1 LPMPEHDTH
10 GYDQKPANPKKSV
23 DVDEKSDI
31 IELSDIAV
39 GTSQEDDAIIELTEE
54 LIGEAMSGIS
64 GATHEDFSEEEHLI
78 DLSHEPGDRDKS
90 FDTTSLHDKEGDFPD
105 KQSPKDSSAEATDAS
120 EKLEKDLD
128 AFFGKEQETLM
139 EPVPAFDQP
148 DDGDSQSITAAT
160 EKELL
165 AALEVMI
172 RNKYGDRI
180 HHILV
185 AAIEKIVAEEFERL
199 KKRITESLKS

>member
-90 FDTTSLHDKEGDFPD
+90 FDTTSLHDKGRRF
-105 KQSPKDSSAEATDAS
+105 S
-120 EKLEKDLD
+120 
-128 AFFGKEQETLM
+128 
-139 EPVPAFDQP
+139 
-148 DDGDSQSITAAT
+148 
-160 EKELL
+160 
-165 AALEVMI
+165 
-172 RNKYGDRI
+172 
-180 HHILV
+180 
-185 AAIEKIVAEEFERL
+185 
-199 KKRITESLKS
+199 

>member
-54 LIGEAMSGIS
+54 LIGEAMNGIS

>member
-1 LPMPEHDTH
+1 
-10 GYDQKPANPKKSV
+10 
-23 DVDEKSDI
+23 
-31 IELSDIAV
+31 
-39 GTSQEDDAIIELTEE
+39 
-54 LIGEAMSGIS
+54 
-64 GATHEDFSEEEHLI
+64 
-78 DLSHEPGDRDKS
+78 
-90 FDTTSLHDKEGDFPD
+90 
-105 KQSPKDSSAEATDAS
+105 
-120 EKLEKDLD
+120 
-128 AFFGKEQETLM
+128 M

>member
-1 LPMPEHDTH
+1 MPEHDTH

>member
-1 LPMPEHDTH
+1 M
-10 GYDQKPANPKKSV
+10 N
-23 DVDEKSDI
+23 
-31 IELSDIAV
+31 
-39 GTSQEDDAIIELTEE
+39 
-54 LIGEAMSGIS
+54 GIS

-78 DLSHEPGDRDKS
+78 DLSHDPADRDKS
-90 FDTTSLHDKEGDFPD
+90 FDTTSLHDKQDAGFPD
-105 KQSPKDSSAEATDAS
+105 EKSPKESKAETTDAS
-120 EKLEKDLD
+120 ENLEKDLD
-128 AFFGKEQETLM
+128 AFFGNEQETLM
-139 EPVPAFDQP
+139 EPVPASDQP
-148 DDGDSQSITAAT
+148 DVGDSQPITAAT

-180 HHILV
+180 HQILV

>member
-1 LPMPEHDTH
+1 MPEHDTH

-54 LIGEAMSGIS
+54 LIGEAMNGIS